1 MATRKRNLCI
11 TILAVW
17 HSVLNIL
24 PWPWWCILLCYKWS
38 LDGLQPPPDQ
48 HTWPVPLPF
57 ISSPRSQNHLIIWG
71 FLFCLVCLS
80 FWGVN
85 VFFTTVPTSP
95 LCHPSHN
102 HGNGHATVLG
112 KHHYACTMRERD
124 LAAKIGVSKPV
135 SICDLMSTA
144 LQSWATLDLLLWPGG
159 GSVFW

>member
-1 MATRKRNLCI
+1 MATRKRNLSI

-17 HSVLNIL
+17 RSVLNVL
-24 PWPWWCILLCYKWS
+24 PWPWWCILLSYKWS
-38 LDGLQPPPDQ
+38 RCTATSRRTHLTPPTL
-48 HTWPVPLPF
+48 HLLASFTE
-57 ISSPRSQNHLIIWG
+57 SPNHLG
-71 FLFCLVCLS
+71 DSVLFCFVCLS
-80 FWGVN
+80 FCGVN
-85 VFFTTVPTSP
+85 VFFTTAPTSP

-135 SICDLMSTA
+135 SICDLMSAA